1 MSPPM
6 QNLVPLH
13 ARDSRNTAIQYAWN
27 GKTRTVVKLQPKDSH
42 TNVHA
47 QDFLSGI
54 QSSFFPSP
62 EQVTPDYWEYIKWRG
77 WHRLFSSMSSIFS
90 TQSLL
95 LAVGV
100 GAKNTLPAAAGINW
114 VLKDG
119 LGRLGRL
126 TVATKF
132 GESFDADL
140 KRFRFA
146 SSFIYAG
153 ALLIE
158 NLTPY
163 VPQYF
168 LPMAAIA
175 NVGKS
180 VGLTTYISTQPAFYK
195 SFAKAE
201 NISDI
206 SAKSQAQQMAI
217 DTLGLALAVSLNLMV
232 KQNARISRMLPL
244 IMFPVLIPGDLYSIY
259 QELRSV
265 HLRTLNKERAELLAS
280 AYVEGQRVLTP
291 EAVSKMERFVMPS
304 VTSSGATPLEIRGLD
319 GRVLS
324 EEDARRFEKECRGS
338 SKSRGRPYFL
348 SATRT
353 RRKGQYTASFRADCT
368 SKDVLQVVLTMA
380 YLRKEGEG
388 LESAERLACRQVGA
402 FVTGLKEC
410 GWQCDPFTLS
420 KTERMFYNVL

>member
-1 MSPPM
+1 MLKPM
-6 QNLVPLH
+6 HTLVPLH
-13 ARDSRNTAIQYAWN
+13 AHDTRNASIEYAWN
-27 GKTRTVVKLQPKDSH
+27 RKTKTVVKLQSQDSR

-54 QSSFFPSP
+54 HSAFFPP
-62 EQVTPDYWEYIKWRG
+62 ADQVTPDYWEYIKWRG
-77 WHRLFSSMSSIFS
+77 WHRLFSSMSSIFA

-100 GAKNTLPAAAGINW
+100 GARNTLPAAAGINW

-132 GESFDADL
+132 GESFDSDL

-195 SFAKAE
+195 SFAKVE

-217 DTLGLALAVSLNLMV
+217 DTLGLALAVSLNLAV
-232 KQNARISRMLPL
+232 KQNAQISRMLPL

-265 HLRTLNKERAELLAS
+265 HLRTLNKERAELLAA
-280 AYVEGQRVLTP
+280 AYLDGQRVLTP
-291 EAVSKMERFVMPS
+291 DDVSKLERFVMPS
-304 VTSSGATPLEIRGLD
+304 AASMGPFPLEIRGLD
-319 GRVLS
+319 GRVLT
-324 EEDARRFEKECRGS
+324 EEDVSMFEKARRGP
-338 SKSRGRPYFL
+338 RGRRYLL
-348 SATRT
+348 SAAPLARED
-353 RRKGQYTASFRADCT
+353 QYAATFRADCT
-368 SKDVLQVVLTMA
+368 SKDILQVVLTMA
-380 YLRKEGEG
+380 YLRKDGVE
-388 LESAERLACRQVGA
+388 LEAAERQASKHVGA
-402 FVTGLKEC
+402 FVKGLRDR